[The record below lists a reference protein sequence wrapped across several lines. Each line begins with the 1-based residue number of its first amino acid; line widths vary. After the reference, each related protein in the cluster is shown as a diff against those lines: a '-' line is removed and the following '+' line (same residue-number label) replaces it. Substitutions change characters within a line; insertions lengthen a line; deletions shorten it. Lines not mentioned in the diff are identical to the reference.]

1 MISPGDEP
9 SPNEGCP
16 TILWVT
22 TPAIFLAC
30 ATAMTEAAFSGHNKS
45 AVQEEIDAV
54 ERLPTLAADA
64 RRRLG

>member
-1 MISPGDEP
+1 
-9 SPNEGCP
+9 
-16 TILWVT
+16 
-22 TPAIFLAC
+22 
-30 ATAMTEAAFSGHNKS
+30 MTEAAFSGHNKS